1 MTKLLLIAGFALM
14 FALGFAFPP
23 DLVALGVLMFLLG
36 FNAHY
41 VFALAFRHR
50 NRTRAPRR
58 GSLVYLRPHAPQAV
72 RKERRA

>member
-1 MTKLLLIAGFALM
+1 MVKLLVLLFVLM
-14 FALGFAFPP
+14 VALGFAMPP
-23 DLVALGVLMFLLG
+23 DYIAVGVLMFLLG

>member
-1 MTKLLLIAGFALM
+1 MTKVLIAGFALM

-58 GSLVYLRPHAPQAV
+58 GSLVYLRPHAPPAV

>member
-1 MTKLLLIAGFALM
+1 MVKLLVLLFVLM
-14 FALGFAFPP
+14 LALGFAMPP
-23 DLVALGVLMFLLG
+23 DYIAVGVLMFLLG